1 MTEGIIL
8 KGVGG
13 LYTVYTNDGRRVP
26 CRARGV
32 FRHRNL
38 TPLPGDHCTISEY
51 PDGMGRLEELLPR
64 RNELVR
70 PPVCNVDT
78 LLIVASESIP
88 RSDPYLIDRL
98 TIVAAHQDV
107 EVLIAVNKADISEE
121 NRLQALYEPIFP
133 TFLTSAVSGEGVSE
147 LTAALA
153 GKTVVF
159 TGNSGVGKSSLLNA
173 ILPGIELPVGEVSVH
188 LGRGRHTTRHVEL
201 FELPGSCVAIDTPGF
216 SALDTAG
223 DIPRETLDA
232 CFMEFRPYLG
242 QCRFTGCRHNGVLGC
257 AVEEAVAMGVVSK
270 VRYENYLRVLGL

>member
-1 MTEGIIL
+1 MADGVIL

-13 LYTVYTNDGRRVP
+13 LYTVRTSDGRRVP

-38 TPLPGDHCTISEY
+38 TPLPGDRCVISEY
-51 PDGMGRLEELLPR
+51 SDGTGRLEELLPR
-64 RNELVR
+64 RNTLIR
-70 PPVCNVDT
+70 PPVCNVDA
-78 LLIVASESIP
+78 LLIVASETIP

-98 TIVAAHQDV
+98 TAVAAYQGV
-107 EVLIAVNKADISEE
+107 EAMIAVNKTDLSEAS
-121 NRLQALYEPIFP
+121 RLLALYEPIFP
-133 TFLTSAVSGEGVSE
+133 TFPTSAVTGGGVPE
-147 LTAALA
+147 LTAALR

-173 ILPGIELPVGEVSVH
+173 ILPGIELPVGEVSES

-201 FELPGSCVAIDTPGF
+201 FELPGDCVAIDTPGF

-223 DIPRETLDA
+223 DVPKEELDG
-232 CFMEFRPYLG
+232 CFVEFRPYLG

-257 AVEEAVAMGVVSK
+257 AVQEAVDAGAISK
-270 VRYENYLRVLGL
+270 VRYQSYLRIFNN